1 MSGRPRGRGE
11 PERATSVRRAVE
23 LLLALGSDE
32 ALDGGGLGVKRLT
45 ERLGDEK
52 SRVSRTLQTL
62 QEYGLVERDRETL
75 AFRIGW
81 QVYALAERAGDP
93 RLLAAAPGIVSGLVR
108 ELREATHLSV
118 LEGTHV
124 VTVVSE
130 PSPRAVT
137 AVSSIG
143 RHVPAHCTS
152 SGRAL
157 LLDHDLPEL
166 ERAFGTEALAPAGP
180 RAPRTVAQ
188 LYERIEAARA
198 VGYAAVSEESEA
210 GLVAVAAPV
219 RDHRGRIVAALNVS
233 APAFR
238 FEDRLGEA
246 GQRLLRAADEL
257 ARAVGWATGGEAPR
271 ASPAPGEWTV
281 DEPSGAPP
289 AQAAP

>member
-1 MSGRPRGRGE
+1 MSGRPGGRAE

-32 ALDGGGLGVKRLT
+32 ALDDGGLGVKRLT
-45 ERLGDEK
+45 ERLSDEK

-81 QVYALAERAGDP
+81 QVYALAERAGDA
-93 RLLAAAPGIVSGLVR
+93 RLLAAAPGIVSGLVG

-118 LEGTHV
+118 LDGTRV
-124 VTVVSE
+124 LTVVSQ
-130 PSPRAVT
+130 PPPRAVT

-143 RHVPAHCTS
+143 AHVPAHCTS

-166 ERAFGTEALAPAGP
+166 ERAFGAESLPPAGP

-188 LYERIEAARA
+188 LHKRIQAARA
-198 VGYAAVSEESEA
+198 VGYAAVSDESEA

-219 RDHRGRIVAALNVS
+219 RDHRGRIAAALNVS

-238 FEDRLGEA
+238 FEERLAEA

-257 ARAVGWATGGEAPR
+257 GRAVGWATDQRSPSSVAGPPR
-271 ASPAPGEWTV
+271 V
-281 DEPSGAPP
+281 RRR
-289 AQAAP
+289 